1 MWSGWKQKKTCCWL
15 WTGQRQ
21 KNDFAFREKMQV
33 SITFF
38 LFLWDKGVNI
48 LSAYRKLDNKE
59 EFQNAILVIF
69 DFDFAI
75 WLLGISFFE

>member
-1 MWSGWKQKKTCCWL
+1 
-15 WTGQRQ
+15 
-21 KNDFAFREKMQV
+21 MQV

-38 LFLWDKGVNI
+38 LFLWEKGVNI